1 MARFRMLDD
10 VQMLIIFV
18 CIAILK
24 KERAQ
29 QLRFTCAFIQM
40 VRSNGENPNHKT
52 MILNDVRICGIKMNE
67 TREWKGTKKT
77 TDEIRTTKPMKIR
90 RNNWKESFALSLSAW
105 NTQTQ
110 HSTHNTA
117 SKQNST
123 YREKLTKS
131 FRVLNAVRAYGLSR
145 FKYIHVFIHSHR
157 LQAVA
162 RKKTNTRHN
171 KNTPKLE

>member
-110 HSTHNTA
+110 HSTQHRSKTA
-117 SKQNST
+117 RT
-123 YREKLTKS
+123 EKSWPNLS
-131 FRVLNAVRAYGLSR
+131 VFLMLYELMGYLVLNIYMYL
-145 FKYIHVFIHSHR
+145 YIRTDS
-157 LQAVA
+157 
-162 RKKTNTRHN
+162 K
-171 KNTPKLE
+171 P